1 MDPIGV
7 TGLGIAAAGF
17 AIQLFEA
24 GLAAYKV
31 FTDAKSLGADSG
43 MLQSKLMIQ
52 YVRLLEWGDEAGL
65 TKGETGIDPRLRTQ
79 TLLFEAVVSA
89 LSNIRGILTDV
100 ESLQKR
106 YGLRIEKR
114 LVEPEVLSVDGPN
127 QQEVVSLAGFPEPH
141 FLARTAI
148 SDAIKKREE
157 EAKRTQKALG
167 TLKKLRWAIYD
178 KTKFRDLMEEL
189 ESMNNGLC
197 SLIPPEH
204 IARAL
209 LGHLLR
215 TDDRSTL
222 ACVQNAAQDHYP
234 SLHTAALFKDFYL
247 GLSDLD
253 NAPSMSLPDSSNI
266 QFHQRPPENAVR
278 TVAVYQPAGSDSATS
293 VLVEWKYFL
302 PKWRDALERTMLNR
316 MNAVARLLNHVPKP
330 EGFRTLHCFGYMEDA
345 AGIHRRFGLVY
356 RLPNPNTSSKSLYN
370 LLSDEVTDSYQVP
383 FLGDRFRLAL
393 VLVTALYELH
403 LTNWLHKS
411 IRSDNILFFMRKGV
425 DVSSLINSP
434 YLVGFDYSRP
444 ESATEASEQPS
455 DIAFDL
461 YRHPD
466 YRSGSTTYRRE
477 FDIYSIGV
485 VLVEIGL
492 WTKIKSFYQYGDT
505 PHRFKQ
511 ILLEECL
518 GELGSSMG
526 TIYRDAVKVCL
537 SGALVGEA
545 VNDSS
550 SASEIEEMKYKLM
563 DAFLAKVVKELSRCR
578 A

>member
-7 TGLGIAAAGF
+7 TGLGIGAAGF

-24 GLAAYKV
+24 GLVAYKV

-65 TKGETGIDPRLRTQ
+65 TKGEAGIDPRLQTQ
-79 TLLFEAVVSA
+79 TLLFDAVVST
-89 LSNIRGILTDV
+89 LSNIRCILTDI
-100 ESLQKR
+100 ESLQNR

-114 LVEPEVLSVDGPN
+114 LVEPEALSVDAPN
-127 QQEVVSLAGFPEPH
+127 QQELVNLAGFPEPH
-141 FLARTAI
+141 FLARKAI
-148 SDAIKKREE
+148 TDAITKRDE
-157 EAKRTQKALG
+157 EATKTQKALG
-167 TLKKLRWAIYD
+167 TLKKLRWAIRD
-178 KTKFRDLMEEL
+178 KVKFRCLVDEL

-222 ACVQNAAQDHYP
+222 TRVQNAAQDHYP
-234 SLHTAALFKDFYL
+234 SLRTAAMFKDFYL
-247 GLSDLD
+247 GLSDLES
-253 NAPSMSLPDSSNI
+253 APSMSLPDSSGLH
-266 QFHQRPPENAVR
+266 FHQRPLENAVR
-278 TVAVYQPAGSDSATS
+278 SMATYQPAGTDSPIS

-302 PKWRDALERTMLNR
+302 PKWRDALERTMMNR
-316 MNAVARLLNHVPKP
+316 LNAVARLLNYVPKP
-330 EGFRTLHCFGYMEDA
+330 EGFRTLHCFGYIEDTE
-345 AGIHRRFGLVY
+345 IHRRFGLVY
-356 RLPNPNTSSKSLYN
+356 RNPNPNTSSKSLYN
-370 LLSDEVTDSYQVP
+370 LLSDDVNDSSQIP

-393 VLVTALYELH
+393 VLVMALYELH
-403 LTNWLHKS
+403 LSNWLHKN
-411 IRSDNILFFMRKGV
+411 IRSDNILFFARKAV

-444 ESATEASEQPS
+444 DSATGASEQPS

-461 YRHPD
+461 YQHPD
-466 YRSGSTTYRRE
+466 YRSGAAAYRRE

-485 VLVEIGL
+485 VLIEIGL
-492 WTKIKSFYQYGDT
+492 WTRVESFYQYGDT

-511 ILLEECL
+511 ILLEECV

-526 TIYRDAVKVCL
+526 TIYRDAIKVCL
-537 SGALVGEA
+537 SGALVGET
-545 VNDSS
+545 VDDSS
-550 SASEIEEMKYKLM
+550 SASDIEDIKYKFT
-563 DAFLAKVVKELSRCR
+563 DGFLAKVVKEISRCR